1 MLYVCPYRQTLGFK
15 AILFCNKS
23 RLYDMRNSASNLNI
37 YMINTGTKINHKI
50 LIFRTNTCISILRN
64 MKLTNFDTE
73 RQYYTLHFD
82 WCSI

>member
-1 MLYVCPYRQTLGFK
+1 MYVLIDKHWDLKQFYFVTKAGF
-15 AILFCNKS
+15 LTC
-23 RLYDMRNSASNLNI
+23 NSASNLNI
-37 YMINTGTKINHKI
+37 YTINTGTKINHKI
-50 LIFRTNTCISILRN
+50 LIFRTNTCISVLRN